1 MSSRSPQRKR
11 PAITPK
17 QVVGLVIVVL
27 AIVFA
32 AENTRRT
39 RIRFIVPIV
48 TTWVW
53 LALLVALV
61 LGFAAGALFSRRGKG
76 DERK

>member
-1 MSSRSPQRKR
+1 
-11 PAITPK
+11 
-17 QVVGLVIVVL
+17 VL
-27 AIVFA
+27 AVVFA

-53 LALLVALV
+53 LALLVALA
-61 LGFAAGALFSRRGKG
+61 LGFAAGALFVSRRK
-76 DERK
+76 

>member
-1 MSSRSPQRKR
+1 MSTPSRPPEPRRQLVT
-11 PAITPK
+11 PARVALA
-17 QVVGLVIVVL
+17 VVVVL

-48 TTWVW
+48 STWVW

-61 LGFAAGALFSRRGKG
+61 LGFAAGLLVGRR
-76 DERK
+76 RK